1 MNIGSLPVFLGI
13 NKGVFVIFFVSIF
26 SQGCSTVKPYTHIS
40 KETDGEIFIFRK
52 PAFNVGG
59 TQVVIQVDGE
69 NVAKLHG
76 EQYTSIEVGEGIH
89 KLSAKGDGLVQVD
102 TKDVMIKQNQVLYF
116 EAEPNP
122 VRSWIYS
129 ACVASGVLGAIAEN
143 PLVFGII
150 LAPIID
156 VTFIKAFS
164 LKESSEQEFKA
175 AAEKFREIEV
185 E

>member
-1 MNIGSLPVFLGI
+1 MNMGSLSVFFGAK
-13 NKGVFVIFFVSIF
+13 KGVFVIFFVSF
-26 SQGCSTVKPYTHIS
+26 FFQGCSTVKPYTHIS
-40 KETDGEIFIFRK
+40 KETDGEIFVFRK

-59 TQVVIQVDGE
+59 TQVVIQLDGE
-69 NVAKLHG
+69 NVAKLLG

-89 KLSAKGDGLVQVD
+89 KLGAKGDGLVQVD

-129 ACVASGVLGAIAEN
+129 ACAASGFLGVIAEN

-164 LKESSEQEFKA
+164 LKESSEQEFKTA
-175 AAEKFREIEV
+175 VEEFRKVEV

>member
-1 MNIGSLPVFLGI
+1 MNIGSLPVLKI
-13 NKGVFVIFFVSIF
+13 KKGVLVIFFVSAF
-26 SQGCSTVKPYTHIS
+26 SQGCSTVKPYTHIT
-40 KETDGEIFIFRK
+40 KEADGEIFIFRK

-69 NVAKLHG
+69 NVAKLFG
-76 EQYTSIEVGEGIH
+76 EQYTSIKVGEGIH
-89 KLSAKGDGLVQVD
+89 KLGTKGDGLVQVHM
-102 TKDVMIKQNQVLYF
+102 KDVTIKQNQVLYF

-129 ACVASGVLGAIAEN
+129 AGVASGVLGAIAEN
-143 PLVFGII
+143 PLIFRII

-156 VTFIKAFS
+156 FTSVRAFL
-164 LKESSEQEFKA
+164 LKESSEQEFKT
-175 AAEKFREIEV
+175 AAEKVREIKV